1 MLVEEGLKEKD
12 VVSMKLASGEEI
24 VARYVNLIG
33 TDYIVQ
39 HPMVLIARQEG
50 LGLAPFMFSVKPAE
64 KFKFAVNNVL
74 CAMPT
79 EEGLAKQYM
88 SQTSGLI
95 L

>member
-1 MLVEEGLKEKD
+1 MLVEQGLKEKD

-24 VARYVNLIG
+24 VTRYVSADE
-33 TDYIVQ
+33 TAYVVE

-50 LGLAPFMFSVKPAE
+50 LGLAPFMFSVPPGN
-64 KFKFAVNNVL
+64 KFKFATNNVL
-74 CAMPT
+74 CAMAT
-79 EEGLAKQYM
+79 EPELAKQYM